1 MLYHNLRGVNT
12 TKSASVRRVLLSSA
26 TNTTQHTK
34 SITEQT
40 TEHKMW
46 QRGNN
51 SYIIYRKL
59 TDHASYLVA
68 FQYNVLQK
76 ITVISVSRYTEENSY
91 LRITYYR
98 CKQICQYNIL
108 MRKRICLQSEMHGNQ
123 TNNSDIA

>member
-1 MLYHNLRGVNT
+1 VYCC
-12 TKSASVRRVLLSSA
+12 KS
-26 TNTTQHTK
+26 TQHTK

-91 LRITYYR
+91 SHALRIAE
-98 CKQICQYNIL
+98 I
-108 MRKRICLQSEMHGNQ
+108 
-123 TNNSDIA
+123 SDFSYIKLC